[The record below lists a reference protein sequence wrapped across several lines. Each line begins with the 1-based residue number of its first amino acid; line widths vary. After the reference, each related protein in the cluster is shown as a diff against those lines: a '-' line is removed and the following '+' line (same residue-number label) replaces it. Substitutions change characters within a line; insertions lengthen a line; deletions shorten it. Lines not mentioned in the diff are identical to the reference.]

1 MTVQALRRGRPEV
14 LADLLDRYGRD
25 MQAVA
30 YLIVRDRAAA
40 EDIVADSLLAALD
53 HGRSL
58 RDDDALR
65 PWLLRAMVER
75 SRRRMVGHIG
85 FHSRPG
91 ADYLRELS
99 PGGVELGYVV
109 YPAFRRRGYAR
120 EATLA
125 MMAWAARAHGV
136 RRFVVSISPSNVAS
150 TALAEQLGFRRI
162 GSHVDEIDGPE
173 DIFELLRD
181 ESV

>member
-1 MTVQALRRGRPEV
+1 MSDAIVSDRLELIPLSLEFLRASLEADRGRTERLV
-14 LADLLDRYGRD
+14 DF
-25 MQAVA
+25 AVA
-30 YLIVRDRAAA
+30 PEWPDEPPIVKMRIG
-40 EDIVADSLLAALD
+40 ELEADP
-53 HGRSL
+53 G
-58 RDDDALR
+58 LR

-75 SRRRMVGHIG
+75 SSRRMVGHIG

-173 DIFELLRD
+173 DIFELLCD